1 VVGLVGC
8 GDGGRSGRHNDGAVS
23 MREDCL
29 RLTLDA
35 MEVFV
40 DLVTVDAQDVIG
52 LMAECTG

>member
-1 VVGLVGC
+1 
-8 GDGGRSGRHNDGAVS
+8 

-35 MEVFV
+35 MEVVV